1 MTETQP
7 ENAAR
12 HESTASDA
20 SALLRHAGMRVT
32 AQRTAVLTALAE
44 APHAPVDALHHAVRD
59 RLPGIALQTV
69 HGVVNDLTDAGLVR
83 RVSLPA
89 APSALYELHRADDNH
104 HHVQCVVCARV
115 EDVDCAVG
123 EAPCLHPSHDHG
135 MRVLEANV
143 TFRAICAECERNQR

>member
-1 MTETQP
+1 MTETP
-7 ENAAR
+7 LEHRSRSETPAP
-12 HESTASDA
+12 DA
-20 SALLRHAGMRVT
+20 SALLRHAQMRVT
-32 AQRTAVLTALAE
+32 AQRTAVLTALADT
-44 APHAPVDALHHAVRD
+44 PHAPVDALYQAVRD

-69 HGVVNDLTDAGLVR
+69 HGVVNDLTDAGVVR

-89 APSALYELHRADDNH
+89 APSALYELTREDDNH
-104 HHVQCVVCARV
+104 HHVQCIVCARV
-115 EDVDCAVG
+115 EDVECAVG